1 MAGLPRSKDTTPA
14 RDVMVVWVVQP
25 IEHMTMALR
34 RGDPFTAQSLQ
45 DMLIIKRRLGA
56 FFEALDARLAE
67 IPETTE

>member
-45 DMLIIKRRLGA
+45 DMLTVRRRIGA
-56 FFEALDARLAE
+56 FGDALDARLAE
-67 IPETTE
+67 IPEDTE